1 MVPEEVTAKL
11 AELGEGSDALI
22 AAFDPD
28 DRLRY
33 ANAAF
38 RSAYVVD
45 QDEVVSWS
53 ELMRRNFRAGRG
65 AIISHPDFEAWLAT
79 ALSRRGKAPRRAFE
93 SDLIDG
99 RWLWIVETVQPDGW
113 MLLVATDITEL
124 RRDERELRQL
134 RDFATR
140 ASQTDEL
147 TDISNRRHVW
157 SLLENLLA
165 GDYVADTREGC
176 LCLFDL
182 DFFKQINDRFGH
194 QTGDRVLIDFA
205 RTVQNGIRL
214 KDGFGRI
221 GGEEFMLLM
230 PDTSLV
236 SARKIVDRLFDA
248 VHRRRPLA
256 EAPDFSYTFSAG
268 LTEIHSD
275 DTAQTA
281 YSRAD
286 QALYRAKHEGRDR
299 LMLAA

>member
-1 MVPEEVTAKL
+1 MTAKL
-11 AELGEGSDALI
+11 AELGEGSAALI
-22 AAFDPD
+22 AVFAPD

-45 QDEVVSWS
+45 PGETVSWS
-53 ELMRRNFRAGRG
+53 ELMRRNFHAGRG
-65 AIISHPDFEAWLAT
+65 AIVSHPDIEAWIAT
-79 ALSRRGKAPRRAFE
+79 ALSRRGKVPRRTFE
-93 SDLIDG
+93 ADLVDG
-99 RWLWIVETVQPDGW
+99 RWLWVVETVHADGW
-113 MLLVATDITEL
+113 MLFVGTDITDL
-124 RRDERELRQL
+124 RREERELRQL

-140 ASQTDEL
+140 AAQTDEL

-157 SLLENLLA
+157 SMLENLLTGVYA
-165 GDYVADTREGC
+165 ADTRDGC

-194 QTGDRVLIDFA
+194 QAGDRVLIDFA
-205 RTVQNGIRL
+205 RTVQKSIRL

-230 PDTSLV
+230 PDTSL
-236 SARKIVDRLFDA
+236 ANAKKIVDRLFDA
-248 VHRRRPLA
+248 VHERRPIA
-256 EAPDFSYTFSAG
+256 AAPDFSYTFSAG
-268 LTEIHSD
+268 LTEIRGD
-275 DTAQTA
+275 DTAQSV

-286 QALYRAKHEGRDR
+286 QALYQAKHEGRDR